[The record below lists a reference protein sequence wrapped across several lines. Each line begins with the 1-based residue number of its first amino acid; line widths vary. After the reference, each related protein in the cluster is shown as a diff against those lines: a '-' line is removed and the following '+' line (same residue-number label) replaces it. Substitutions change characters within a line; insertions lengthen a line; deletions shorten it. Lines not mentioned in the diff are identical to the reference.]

1 MPVQPNEID
10 TALRQAIYYE
20 QVNENEGEEERSK
33 VDEILLLLL
42 GLILGSGIDF
52 TKRVSRRQLN
62 DLLTLIQRRISS
74 AVLAH
79 DKELVARLKTVM
91 ATVSEVT
98 KSNMRFHRP
107 GVKITDAAFDGSTGG
122 NKRLW
127 ARITKDYVAGTG
139 IEPLT
144 MIK

>member
-62 DLLTLIQRRISS
+62 DLLALIQRRISS
-74 AVLAH
+74 AIIAH
-79 DKELVARLKTVM
+79 DKELITRLKAV
-91 ATVSEVT
+91 AVAVAEVT
-98 KSNMRFHRP
+98 KSNYRFHRP
-107 GVKITDAAFDGSTGG
+107 GVKVTDAAFDGS
-122 NKRLW
+122 
-127 ARITKDYVAGTG
+127 A
-139 IEPLT
+139 
-144 MIK
+144 